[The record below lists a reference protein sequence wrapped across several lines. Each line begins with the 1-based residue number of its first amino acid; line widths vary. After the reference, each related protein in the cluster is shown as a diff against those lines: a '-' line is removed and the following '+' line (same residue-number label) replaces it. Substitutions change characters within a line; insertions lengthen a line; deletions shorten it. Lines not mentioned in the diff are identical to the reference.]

1 MQDINGVHLNMT
13 LSLTVQSYTI
23 MQQVYKDH
31 MVSRLVD
38 SFMVVFFLTFKDK
51 VSPNSIPKHICVY
64 HQPW

>member
-38 SFMVVFFLTFKDK
+38 SFMVVFF
-51 VSPNSIPKHICVY
+51 
-64 HQPW
+64 